1 MTPQRHVFYLLDV
14 LQDCDVLMLELH
26 HLKFPKAN
34 LEEVHDVFFKIKNHA
49 SLYRTYLAR
58 IIIKDLTRFNL
69 QTISFNAFL
78 VYIIYCYHLPP

>member
-34 LEEVHDVFFKIKNHA
+34 LEEVYDVLFFLSKTMH
-49 SLYRTYLAR
+49 LYIEPIL
-58 IIIKDLTRFNL
+58 LE
-69 QTISFNAFL
+69 
-78 VYIIYCYHLPP
+78 